1 MPRVRYFA
9 QAADA
14 AGTKAEEL
22 PGATI
27 AEVTRAAVDA
37 HGDRLADVLQRCAV
51 WIDGEPVTDPATP
64 VTPEEEVAFLPP
76 VSGGQ

>member
-14 AGTKAEEL
+14 AGTRAETL
-22 PGATI
+22 PGGTI
-27 AEVTRAAVDA
+27 GEVPDAASDA
-37 HGDRLADVLQRCAV
+37 HGELLAEILQRCAI
-51 WIDGEPVTDPATP
+51 WIDGEPVGDPSTP
-64 VTPEEEVAFLPP
+64 VTPAAEVAFLPP